1 MTSRPVEQPDREVY
15 CDDLINVTEEEIK
28 EIMQRE
34 EESTTMITYV
44 CEDVTHDELE
54 LFRVPI
60 LEDFDSFPKLNWF
73 TKLIEQS
80 PSDSNSNNTTNI
92 HCNIR
97 IQQSNIDDN
106 IGEEEENTIIKTF
119 KAPSPDSVL
128 DPITTSSSSS
138 PSSYPYKDHQLF
150 STDIPRRARTKRG
163 HPQPIINALSIHEF
177 KFIQKLM
184 KKAKKTGRKCM
195 HCGIE
200 SSPQWRA
207 GPMGPTT
214 LCNACGVRYKSGR
227 LFPEYRPAASPS
239 FVPWVHSNSHKKV
252 VQMRKRAGW
261 AHGVCIALA
270 PPKVNECL
278 DVYA

>member
-1 MTSRPVEQPDREVY
+1 
-15 CDDLINVTEEEIK
+15 
-28 EIMQRE
+28 
-34 EESTTMITYV
+34 MITDI

-54 LFRVPI
+54 LFRVSI
-60 LEDFDSFPKLNWF
+60 SEDFDSFPKLNWF
-73 TKLIEQS
+73 MKLIEQS

-97 IQQSNIDDN
+97 IQQSNTDDN
-106 IGEEEENTIIKTF
+106 IEEEEENTNIKKF

-128 DPITTSSSSS
+128 DPITTSSS
-138 PSSYPYKDHQLF
+138 PPSYPYKDLQLF

-177 KFIQKLM
+177 KFFQKLM
-184 KKAKKTGRKCM
+184 KKAKKTNNRKCM

-200 SSPQWRA
+200 GTPQWRA
-207 GPMGPTT
+207 GPVGPKT

-261 AHGVCIALA
+261 AHGGCIALA
-270 PPKVNECL
+270 PPKVNQCL
-278 DVYA
+278 DVCP